1 MKPINKSDDIIIV
14 NTTPRI
20 LGIRYSKQFVKDF
33 AEYYHYWLNNIER
46 SNNDID
52 YWFDCFQEKYFNK

>member
-1 MKPINKSDDIIIV
+1 MKPINKSDDIVIV

-33 AEYYHYWLNNIER
+33 AEYYHN
-46 SNNDID
+46 
-52 YWFDCFQEKYFNK
+52 